1 MVWEMMASVGKVT
14 SDREV
19 KKVEDLVVLS
29 DREMKKVEDL
39 VLLSDR
45 EVKPE

>member
-1 MVWEMMASVGKVT
+1 MIEDIVGETDHEVSRGVGDDGFGGKVT

-29 DREMKKVEDL
+29 DRE
-39 VLLSDR
+39 
-45 EVKPE
+45 VKPE

>member
-29 DREMKKVEDL
+29 DRE
-39 VLLSDR
+39 
-45 EVKPE
+45 VKPE